1 MKISCVIL
9 NYNDWETTRNQARRI
24 CGYESLD
31 YVVVVDNHST
41 DNSWEELQK
50 LREESPKVFLIK
62 AAGNGGYGA
71 GNNLG
76 IRYSHEELKAD
87 YVLIA
92 NPDTVFTNTCVKNLT
107 SVLAGH
113 KDVAAVAPRMI
124 DPVFG
129 EQINGWK
136 LTGFW
141 GSLIKTGP
149 VSRRTLGRLFAGVFN
164 YPKGYF
170 KGQKAVYA
178 DAVHGSLLM
187 VDGAKMLECGGYDEN
202 VFLYNEED
210 ILAWRFKKVGYGTVL
225 LLCQTYRHEHSAS
238 ISKSVKSAVSR
249 QKLRH
254 ESALYYYRNYLKIG
268 WARTLFARMFFTVI
282 LMEIYLDDA
291 VNAQWG
297 RVCAG
302 KRKHPA
308 GIPVCPESR
317 AIRRK
322 HE

>member
-92 NPDTVFTNTCVKNLT
+92 NPDTVFTNTCVRNLT
-107 SVLAGH
+107 AVLAGH

-149 VSRRTLGRLFAGVFN
+149 VSRRTLGRLFAGVLN

-187 VDGAKMLECGGYDEN
+187 VDGAKMLECGGYDEGI
-202 VFLYNEED
+202 FLYQEEMV
-210 ILAWRFKKVGYGTVL
+210 LARRMRAAGKRTVL
-225 LLCQTYRHEHSAS
+225 LLTESYYHEHSTT
-238 ISKSVKSAVSR
+238 IGKSYQKELER
-249 QKLRH
+249 QKLR
-254 ESALYYYRNYLKIG
+254 EQSVLYYMEKYLHINCLQE
-268 WARTLFARMFFTVI
+268 WIARLWFGGIRMEV
-282 LMEIYLDDA
+282 
-291 VNAQWG
+291 
-297 RVCAG
+297 RVFRCVERLW
-302 KRKHPA
+302 KR
-308 GIPVCPESR
+308 
-317 AIRRK
+317 IR
-322 HE
+322 